1 MDFNKLIDLIKG
13 GLFEPDS
20 TWAAYAAKRAP
31 WLDTAIAL
39 TLPVIFASA
48 LLTLIFGYLFS
59 SFSVF
64 GSAGIGGFF
73 YSLIIGTLSVALWA
87 AIASFFARMFDG
99 GANAASSAEATDA
112 ANAAAAD
119 DANLNSDLG
128 IESAAPSGSP
138 TFAQGFAAIS
148 FAFIPG
154 FVGSVLG
161 TVPWIG
167 GLLSLAGIIYGV
179 VLMYRCFPVFLG
191 VAEDDRT
198 KHFASTLISGVVA
211 GAIIFSVMGA
221 IGLGGAAAG
230 GLLSGKSMGDSIE
243 ESMSERIER
252 SIAEAEGRSSN
263 SKSDGESYN
272 SSVNSSS
279 SDDGGL
285 FGIGRQTEYIE
296 AASSDSF
303 SPPKDGKL
311 DEDQVTLLIRFLNTT
326 KGMRDQSSKRLQDIS
341 DKADNN
347 DNPSLGDLFGG
358 LRDVMDMGTAEM
370 QVVKSGGGNWA
381 EHEWVKKALFEARLH
396 KDLNETIS
404 HNWEMYSE
412 HAEALDEL
420 L

>member
-20 TWAAYAAKRAP
+20 TWATYAAKRAP
-31 WLDTAIAL
+31 WLDTAIAF

-59 SFSVF
+59 SFSVL

-73 YSLIIGTLSVALWA
+73 ASLISGVLSVALWA

-99 GANAASSAEATDA
+99 GANAANAAEAADA
-112 ANAAAAD
+112 ANTLASD
-119 DANLNSDLG
+119 DTNLN
-128 IESAAPSGSP
+128 IEAAPSGRP
-138 TFAQGFAAIS
+138 DFAQAFAAIS

-167 GLLSLAGIIYGV
+167 GLLSLAGIVYGA

-198 KHFASTLISGVVA
+198 KHFVATLVGGVVA
-211 GAIIFSVMGA
+211 GAILFVLMGA

-263 SKSDGESYN
+263 SDSDGESYN
-272 SSVNSSS
+272 SSVDRSSN
-279 SDDGGL
+279 DDGGL
-285 FGIGRQTEYIE
+285 FGIGRQTEYVE
-296 AASSDSF
+296 AATSDSF
-303 SPPKDGKL
+303 SPPQDGRL

-326 KGMRDQSSKRLQDIS
+326 KDMRDESSQRLQNIS

-358 LRDVMDMGTAEM
+358 LRNVMDMGTAEM

-404 HNWEMYSE
+404 HNWALYSD